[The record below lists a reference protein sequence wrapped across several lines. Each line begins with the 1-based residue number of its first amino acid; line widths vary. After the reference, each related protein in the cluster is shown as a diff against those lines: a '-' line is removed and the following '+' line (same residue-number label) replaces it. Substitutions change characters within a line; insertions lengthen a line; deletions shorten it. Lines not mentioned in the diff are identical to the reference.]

1 MNSQEYKPNIT
12 VKSLEEWRHWLEENG
27 QTEKGVYLI
36 VYHKKSST
44 PSVHW
49 NDAIEQALCFGWV
62 DSIAHKRDSESC
74 FLKFT
79 PRNPKSKWGRR
90 NQQRAQKMI
99 DAGLMTKFGQTLIV
113 IAKNTEKWE
122 TEE

>member
-12 VKSLEEWRHWLEENG
+12 VK
-27 QTEKGVYLI
+27 
-36 VYHKKSST
+36 
-44 PSVHW
+44 
-49 NDAIEQALCFGWV
+49 V
-62 DSIAHKRDSESC
+62 DRIAHKRDSESC